1 MRTIHLDKLLICIK
15 SDNVSLRGGAEIKPG
30 QKYHIPPSEL
40 GRPSNVIVK
49 GPQSLMEK
57 DPISPL
63 FRIHQGDNL
72 IGFFSEEN
80 IKIYFQPI
88 EEHRN
93 NIIDKILQ

>member
-1 MRTIHLDKLLICIK
+1 MVNKILICIE
-15 SDNVSLRGGAEIKPG
+15 SDNVNLRGGAEIKPG
-30 QKYHIPPSEL
+30 EKYHIPPSEF
-40 GRPSNVIVK
+40 GKPSNIIVK
-49 GPQSLMEK
+49 GRQTRKLPLS
-57 DPISPL
+57 L

-93 NIIDKILQ
+93 NIIDKIIQ

>member
-49 GPQSLMEK
+49 GPQSL
-57 DPISPL
+57 

>member
-1 MRTIHLDKLLICIK
+1 MKTINLDKLLICIE
-15 SDNVSLRGGAEIKPG
+15 SDNVCHRGGAELKPG

-49 GPQSLMEK
+49 GPQSLC
-57 DPISPL
+57 
-63 FRIHQGDNL
+63 RIHQGDNL

-88 EEHRN
+88 EEYRN
-93 NIIDKILQ
+93 NIIDKIIQ

>member
-30 QKYHIPPSEL
+30 QKYHIANIIEDYVSV
-40 GRPSNVIVK
+40 NNKIC
-49 GPQSLMEK
+49 
-57 DPISPL
+57 
-63 FRIHQGDNL
+63 RIHQGDNL

>member
-15 SDNVSLRGGAEIKPG
+15 SDNVSLRGGAVIKPG
-30 QKYHIPPSEL
+30 QKYHIANIIEDYVSV
-40 GRPSNVIVK
+40 NNKIC
-49 GPQSLMEK
+49 
-57 DPISPL
+57 
-63 FRIHQGDNL
+63 RIHQGDNL

-88 EEHRN
+88 EEHHN